1 MSEELDPKVAAI
13 LETMAEEIETKLQ
26 DRLKE
31 KWPEYRETDSPPVQ
45 REILLSYYRRM
56 ATRWARAWLPATGDI
71 ELRAVEQVLYGYL
84 EQTYGEDGS
93 ASDSS
98 VETAHRVAS
107 EGLVYLGN
115 ALATVLH
122 ASQGGNQPSRLAAI
136 QWVADALARGTEP
149 VQILKESPDYE
160 GPSTV
165 GEADPN
171 DVMD

>member
-1 MSEELDPKVAAI
+1 MSEELDPKVATI
-13 LETMAEEIETKLQ
+13 LDTMSEEIEAKLQ
-26 DRLKE
+26 ERLKE
-31 KWPEYRETDSPPVQ
+31 KWPEYRETDSPPIQ

-84 EQTYGEDGS
+84 EQTYGDDGS

-98 VETAHRVAS
+98 VEIAHRVAS
-107 EGLVYLGN
+107 EGLIYLGN
-115 ALATVLH
+115 ALANVLR
-122 ASQGGNQPSRLAAI
+122 ASQGGNQPSRLAAV
-136 QWVADALARGTEP
+136 QWVADALEQGREP
-149 VQILKESPDYE
+149 VLILRDSVDYE
-160 GPSTV
+160 GPSAG